1 MDNKA
6 VHIIGGGTVSYLGQH
21 LATCAPAY
29 GSTARKL
36 YDICSGHFEKM
47 DIQLHLTKM
56 ANAGRGDLETNDD
69 VERLVNKLIADDK
82 TKVIFLNAALV
93 DFGHFWDH
101 RFGERYSAR
110 ENKEITITLSALP
123 KIVTKIRQRR
133 KDIFLVAFRQTCGM
147 TEDEM
152 YLSGLDLC
160 KTASCNLVLV
170 NDKKTRMNMVITPEE
185 ARYHVTG
192 DRMEALVGLVEMAKL
207 RSHLMFTRSTVVE
220 GNPIP
225 WDSELVYPSLR
236 AVVNYCI
243 QQGAYKPFNGATAG
257 HFACKLDENTFLTS
271 IRKTDF
277 NDLPKNGLVKV
288 VTDGP
293 DSVMAYGA
301 KPSVGGQSQR
311 IVFNE
316 HSEYDCIVH
325 FHCPIKPGSKVPV
338 ASQREFECGSHQC
351 GQNTSN
357 HLKEFGNLSAVYLE
371 QHGPNIVFHHS
382 IKPQEVID
390 FIEAN
395 FDLSA
400 KTGGFVSIRS
410 RLETPSTKDYDHVR
424 IR

>member
-6 VHIIGGGTVSYLGQH
+6 VHIIGGGTVSYLAQH

-36 YDICSGHFEKM
+36 HQICSDKMEKM
-47 DIQLHLTKM
+47 DVHLHLTKM
-56 ANAGRGDLETNDD
+56 ACNGNSDLETNDD
-69 VERLVNKLIADDK
+69 IERLIDKLIADDR
-82 TKVIFLNAALV
+82 TRIIFLNASLV
-93 DFGHFWDH
+93 DFGLFFDH

-110 ENKEITITLSALP
+110 DNKEITVTLSALP
-123 KIVTKIRQRR
+123 KIVTKIRKRR
-133 KDIFLVAFRQTCGM
+133 KDIFLVAFRQTCDM

-152 YLSGLDLC
+152 YISGLDLC
-160 KTASCNLVLV
+160 KTASCNLVLA
-170 NDKKTRMNMVITPEE
+170 NDKKTRTNMVITPEE
-185 ARYHVTG
+185 ARYHVTT
-192 DRMEALVGLVEMAKL
+192 DRMEALNGLVEMAKL

-225 WDSELVYPSLR
+225 WDSDLVYPSLR

-243 QQGAYKPFNGATAG
+243 EQGAYKPFNGSTAG
-257 HFACKLDENTFLTS
+257 HFACKLDEKTFLTS
-271 IRKTDF
+271 IRKTNF

-316 HSEYDCIVH
+316 HSDYDCIVH
-325 FHCPIKPGSKVPV
+325 FHCPIKPDSKVPV
-338 ASQREFECGSHQC
+338 ASQREFECGSHEC
-351 GQNTSN
+351 GKNTSS
-357 HLKEFGNLSAVYLE
+357 HLKKFGNLSAVFLE

-382 IKPQEVID
+382 IDPQEVIN
-390 FIEAN
+390 FIESN
-395 FDLSA
+395 FDLSE
-400 KTGGFVSIRS
+400 KTGGFVS
-410 RLETPSTKDYDHVR
+410 VN
-424 IR
+424 